1 MSDSLVKNKI
11 EFILVEPS
19 HPGNIGA
26 SARAIK
32 NMGFKNLSL
41 INPKDFPNDE
51 SFYRAK
57 GAKDILENVK
67 IYQDLT
73 DSLKD
78 ATLIFGTSART
89 RTIPW
94 PTKNSS
100 ELSEILKKG
109 LENINVKIC
118 FVFGREISG
127 LSNEELQMCDYHI
140 KIPTDEDFS
149 SLNLSHAVQIISY
162 VLKME
167 IDNIDSIPEII
178 DETPTFEDN
187 EYLIEHFDKVMKKI
201 DFYDQENP
209 KQVKTRVRR
218 LIKRLQPDKLE
229 MGILRG
235 FLSKIEQILN
245 KKN

>member
-1 MSDSLVKNKI
+1 MSDSSLKNKF

-26 SARAIK
+26 AARAIK

-67 IYQDLT
+67 IYQDLST
-73 DSLKD
+73 SLND

-94 PTKNSS
+94 PTKTSS
-100 ELSEILKKG
+100 ELSKILKKA
-109 LENINVKIC
+109 LENINAKIF

-127 LSNEELQMCDYHI
+127 LTNEELQMCDYHI
-140 KIPTDEDFS
+140 KIPTDEEFS

-167 IDNIDSIPEII
+167 IDNINLIPEVK
-178 DETPTFEDN
+178 DKTPTFQDN
-187 EYLIEHFDKVMKKI
+187 EYLIDHFDKVMKQI

-218 LIKRLQPDKLE
+218 MIKRLQPDKLE

>member
-1 MSDSLVKNKI
+1 VSDSSLKNKI

-32 NMGFKNLSL
+32 NMGFQNLTL

-100 ELSEILKKG
+100 ELS
-109 LENINVKIC
+109 
-118 FVFGREISG
+118 
-127 LSNEELQMCDYHI
+127 
-140 KIPTDEDFS
+140 
-149 SLNLSHAVQIISY
+149 
-162 VLKME
+162 
-167 IDNIDSIPEII
+167 
-178 DETPTFEDN
+178 
-187 EYLIEHFDKVMKKI
+187 
-201 DFYDQENP
+201 
-209 KQVKTRVRR
+209 
-218 LIKRLQPDKLE
+218 
-229 MGILRG
+229 
-235 FLSKIEQILN
+235 FL
-245 KKN
+245 